1 MGKYIEQERK
11 GAVAIVTI
19 NRPEAMNA
27 LDNNVLQELY
37 DTFMGLDEDTTV
49 KVVILTGVKKAF
61 VAGADIAAMSKYTPA
76 EAEVFSAF
84 GHKVFDMIENVRPV
98 TIAAINGFALG
109 GGCELAMSCD
119 IRVASEKAKMAI
131 PETSLGIF
139 PGFAGTQRLP
149 RLVGLGIAKE
159 MLATASMIDAAR
171 AYEIGLVN
179 HVVPAE
185 ELMTF
190 CENLAQKVVKNSTS
204 AISAGKRLMTEGFDM
219 PFEKAEELEAA
230 YFGILFA
237 GHDQREGMAA
247 FLEKRAPEF
256 D

>member
-11 GAVAIVTI
+11 GAIAIVTI

-37 DTFMGLDEDTTV
+37 DTFMGLDEDRTV

-98 TIAAINGFALG
+98 TIAAVNGFALG

-171 AYEIGLVN
+171 AYETGLVN

-204 AISAGKRLMTEGFDM
+204 AIAAGKRLMTEGFDM

-230 YFGILFA
+230 LFGILFA

>member
-98 TIAAINGFALG
+98 TIAAVNGFALG

-171 AYEIGLVN
+171 AYETGLVN

-204 AISAGKRLMTEGFDM
+204 AIAAGKRLMTEGFDM

>member
-98 TIAAINGFALG
+98 TIAAVNGFALG

-171 AYEIGLVN
+171 AYETGLVN

>member
-98 TIAAINGFALG
+98 TIAAVNGFALG

-190 CENLAQKVVKNSTS
+190 CENLEQHKCDRS
-204 AISAGKRLMTEGFDM
+204 RQ
-219 PFEKAEELEAA
+219 EA
-230 YFGILFA
+230 
-237 GHDQREGMAA
+237 D
-247 FLEKRAPEF
+247 

>member
-98 TIAAINGFALG
+98 TIAAVNGFALG

-119 IRVASEKAKMAI
+119 IRVTSEKAKMAI

>member
-11 GAVAIVTI
+11 GAIAIVTI

-37 DTFMGLDEDTTV
+37 DTFMGLDEDRTV

-98 TIAAINGFALG
+98 TIAAVNGFALG

-171 AYEIGLVN
+171 AYETGLVN

-190 CENLAQKVVKNSTS
+190 CENLAQKVVKNSTR
-204 AISAGKRLMTEGFDM
+204 AIAAGKRLMTEGFDM

-230 YFGILFA
+230 LFGILFA

>member
-11 GAVAIVTI
+11 GAIAIVTI

-37 DTFMGLDEDTTV
+37 DTFMGLDEDRTV

-98 TIAAINGFALG
+98 TIAAVNGFALG

-171 AYEIGLVN
+171 AYETGLVN

-204 AISAGKRLMTEGFDM
+204 AIAAGKRLMTEGFDM

>member
-98 TIAAINGFALG
+98 TIAAVNGFALG

-171 AYEIGLVN
+171 AYETGLVN

-204 AISAGKRLMTEGFDM
+204 AIAAGKRLMTEGFDM

-230 YFGILFA
+230 LFGILFA

>member
-1 MGKYIEQERK
+1 MGKYIEQEKK
-11 GAVAIVTI
+11 GAIVVVTI

-27 LDNNVLQELY
+27 LDTVVLQELR
-37 DTFMGLDEDTTV
+37 DTFEDLDADKTV
-49 KVVILTGVKKAF
+49 KAVILTGVKKAF

-76 EAEVFSAF
+76 EAEAFATF
-84 GHKVFDMIENVRPV
+84 GHKVFDLIEQVRPV

-159 MLATASMIDAAR
+159 MLATASMIDAKR
-171 AYEIGLVN
+171 AYETGLVN
-179 HVVPAE
+179 HVVSPE
-185 ELMTF
+185 DLMTF
-190 CENLAQKVVKNSTS
+190 CEDLAQKIVRNSS
-204 AISAGKRLMTEGFDM
+204 AAIAAGKKLMTEGFDM
-219 PFEKAEELEAA
+219 PFEKAEELEAVS
-230 YFGILFA
+230 FGLLFA
-237 GHDQREGMAA
+237 EHDQREGMAA
-247 FLEKRAPEF
+247 FLEKRAPGF

>member
-1 MGKYIEQERK
+1 MSKYIEQERK
-11 GAVAIVTI
+11 GAIAIVTI

-37 DTFMGLDEDTTV
+37 DTFMGLDEDRTV

-98 TIAAINGFALG
+98 TIAAVNGFALG

-171 AYEIGLVN
+171 AYETGLVN

-204 AISAGKRLMTEGFDM
+204 AIAAGKRLMTEGFDM

-230 YFGILFA
+230 LFGILFA